1 MLIPFCKYFFSYLF
15 QAKTRQKLLFL
26 AVSGL
31 FLSSFALLVL
41 QSTMG
46 GLQHNLIS
54 RSKSVDGSAIIHLYK
69 DDQKEFTNLANILNN
84 QNINFNFEYEL
95 ELLIR
100 HRSYLSPIVVHGID
114 ISNAEAIPPVIQD
127 KEFEDMIIG
136 VALASKIGAS
146 FGSKV
151 QIISPAHVDA
161 FFGDIPRSSVV
172 YLDELIR
179 TDVPEIDLFHA
190 WMRLPLLQNLTK
202 EKVVNRIRLFD
213 VEEKKIIK
221 LQQLL
226 QKNKQIKMFKTWEQ
240 KNKTLVWALQLESM
254 VMVFLFSA
262 MTLLVS
268 LCITSGLLVFFEK
281 VKIDLASFWILGTS
295 RKTLERATSFFLFF
309 VCNLSIVLGI
319 LMALVFLYYFD
330 NYGVEILPDVFVD
343 RKIPVYITTKGIL
356 ISFAIP
362 TLIST
367 LFTLISLKQ
376 FKRENSYLN
385 HVRSVG

>member
-1 MLIPFCKYFFSYLF
+1 MLISFCKYFFSYLF

-26 AVSGL
+26 AVFGL

-54 RSKSVDGSAIIHLYK
+54 RSKSIDGAAIIHLHK
-69 DDQKEFTNLANILNN
+69 NDVSKFTELKNILIGK
-84 QNINFNFEYEL
+84 NINFNFEYEL

-100 HRSYLSPIVVHGID
+100 HRNYLSPIVVHGID
-114 ISNAEAIPPVIQD
+114 IKSPENIPPVIQD
-127 KEFEDMIIG
+127 KDFEDMIIG
-136 VALASKIGAS
+136 MDLASKIGAS

-161 FFGDIPRSSVV
+161 FFGDIPRSSVL

-190 WMRLPLLQNLTK
+190 WMRLPLLQNLTR
-202 EKVVNRIRLFD
+202 EKVVNRIRLYD
-213 VEEKKIIK
+213 IEEDELLS
-221 LQQLL
+221 LQIML
-226 QKNKQIKMFKTWEQ
+226 QNNKQIKMFKTWEQ
-240 KNKTLVWALQLESM
+240 RNHTLVWALKLESM
-254 VMVFLFSA
+254 VMVFLFIA

-268 LCITSGLLVFFEK
+268 LCITSGLLIFFEK

-295 RKTLERATSFFLFF
+295 RKNLERATSYFLFF
-309 VCNLSIVLGI
+309 VCNLSIVFGI
-319 LMALVFLYYFD
+319 LMALVFLHYFD
-330 NYGVEILPDVFVD
+330 KYGVEILPDVFVD
-343 RKIPVYITTKGIL
+343 RKIPIYITNKGIL
-356 ISFAIP
+356 ISFAVP
-362 TLIST
+362 TIIST
-367 LFTLISLKQ
+367 LFTYITLKQ
-376 FKRENSYLN
+376 FKRDESYLN